1 MVTDAF
7 GFETWLISGVH
18 GSDVSALLF
27 VTTVGHLASDD
38 STSINSSAVVVAVD
52 ADAIDDSRS
61 SASLCIATVVSIS
74 MELSDTLRLSSSV
87 SLVYDLYTSSLHG
100 TVCTTVPIGVGV
112 PSLTIV
118 FPELKW

>member
-27 VTTVGHLASDD
+27 VTTVGHLVFDG
-38 STSINSSAVVVAVD
+38 STSTNSSAVVVAV
-52 ADAIDDSRS
+52 DAIDDSRS

-87 SLVYDLYTSSLHG
+87 SLVYDLYTSLLHG
-100 TVCTTVPIGVGV
+100 TVCTTVPIGVRV
-112 PSLTIV
+112 PSLTNV
-118 FPELKW
+118 FPEFKW